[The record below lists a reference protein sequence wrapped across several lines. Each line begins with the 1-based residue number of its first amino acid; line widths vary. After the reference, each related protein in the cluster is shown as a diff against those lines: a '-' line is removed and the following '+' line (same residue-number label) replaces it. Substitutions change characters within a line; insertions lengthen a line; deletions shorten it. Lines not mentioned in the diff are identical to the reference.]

1 MEVRMGYVYLFF
13 AIVAEIIGTTALKA
27 SHQFTKL
34 VPSIIVFIGYGIAF
48 YLLSL
53 VLKTVPVGIAYA
65 IWCGVGIVFITLIG
79 TFFFKERLDIPAFIG
94 IGLIIAGVMVI
105 NLFSKVS
112 AH

>member
-1 MEVRMGYVYLFF
+1 MGYVYLFF
-13 AIVAEIIGTTALKA
+13 AIAAEIIGTSALKA

-34 VPSIIVFIGYGIAF
+34 VPSIIVFVGYGAAF

-53 VLKTVPVGIAYA
+53 VLRTVPVGIAYA

-79 TFFFKERLDIPAFIG
+79 IFFFKEKLDLPAIIG
-94 IGLIIAGVMVI
+94 IGLIVAGVFVI

>member
-1 MEVRMGYVYLFF
+1 MGYVYLFF

-34 VPSIIVFIGYGIAF
+34 VPSIIVFIGYGAAF

-79 TFFFKERLDIPAFIG
+79 IFFFKERIDIPAFIG
-94 IGLIIAGVMVI
+94 IGLIVAGVLLI
-105 NLFSKVS
+105 NLLSKVS
-112 AH
+112 AR

>member
-1 MEVRMGYVYLFF
+1 MGYIYLFF
-13 AIVAEIIGTTALKA
+13 AIIAEIAGTSALKA

-34 VPSIIVFIGYGIAF
+34 VPSIIVFIGYGVAF

-53 VLKTVPVGIAYA
+53 VLKTIPVGIAYA

-79 TFFFKERLDIPAFIG
+79 IFFFKERLDFFAFIG
-94 IGLIIAGVMVI
+94 IGFIIAGVLVI
-105 NLFSKVS
+105 NLFSKAS